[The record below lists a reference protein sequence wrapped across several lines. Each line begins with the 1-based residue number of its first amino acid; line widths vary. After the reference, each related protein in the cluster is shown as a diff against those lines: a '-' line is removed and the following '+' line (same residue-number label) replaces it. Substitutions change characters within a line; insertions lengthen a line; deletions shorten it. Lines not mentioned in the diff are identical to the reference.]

1 MFVLRKTMEAAVEAQ
16 RQIGSNAVMSLARSY
31 GDALN
36 RVTAL
41 HHQLSAWVMNK
52 PEHITPQQF
61 AQMFYAQNDE
71 WQAQFFNCMQDEVR
85 AAHEAMPP
93 RHPYESP
100 APHPGVPPGEGQW
113 YFMAQHLN
121 DSGRETLATMHNL
134 AVAYEVSVAPVAGLE
149 RVG

>member
-85 AAHEAMPP
+85 AAHESMPLAAHTSLP
-93 RHPYESP
+93 LLTPACHP
-100 APHPGVPPGEGQW
+100 AK
-113 YFMAQHLN
+113 A
-121 DSGRETLATMHNL
+121 SGTSWRNT
-134 AVAYEVSVAPVAGLE
+134 
-149 RVG
+149 